1 MIRQSRSISIR
12 ITGASTGNEEG
23 LLIAERLS
31 INNMCGFKG
40 IAVHITGYI
49 QLK

>member
-31 INNMCGFKG
+31 INNMDGVKG
-40 IAVHITGYI
+40 RAFHIIGYI